1 MAEGLDSSSDS
12 EHVEL
17 SSGENSESDQEIDI
31 EGVQPYQF
39 EPLESDSSTESEPVN
54 HHGDGEPQDR
64 NERLHNTN
72 W

>member
-12 EHVEL
+12 EHIEL
-17 SSGENSESDQEIDI
+17 CSGENSKSDQEIDV

-39 EPLESDSSTESEPVN
+39 EPLESDSSTRSEPAN
-54 HHGDGEPQDR
+54 HHGDDEPQDW
-64 NERLHNTN
+64 NERLHNAD